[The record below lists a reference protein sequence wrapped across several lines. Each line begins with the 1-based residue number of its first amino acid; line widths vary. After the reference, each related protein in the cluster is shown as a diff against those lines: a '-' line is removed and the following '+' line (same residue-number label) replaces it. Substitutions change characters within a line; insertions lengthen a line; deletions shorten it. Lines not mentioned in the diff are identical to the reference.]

1 MPPSRRGV
9 GRAPRPGAAP
19 MGSPPAK
26 IRAIR
31 EIRGKNRG
39 MKHERLTGEI
49 LGAAMAV
56 LDFKEARLAWKRVA
70 PGPTEP
76 GTGS

>member
-1 MPPSRRGV
+1 MNHGCH
-9 GRAPRPGAAP
+9 
-19 MGSPPAK
+19 GSTRISS

-39 MKHERLTGEI
+39 MKHEKLTGEI

-56 LDFKEARLAWKRVA
+56 LNELKPKLGADHGLHGFH
-70 PGPTEP
+70 G
-76 GTGS
+76 

>member
-1 MPPSRRGV
+1 
-9 GRAPRPGAAP
+9 
-19 MGSPPAK
+19 
-26 IRAIR
+26 
-31 EIRGKNRG
+31 
-39 MKHERLTGEI
+39 MKHEKLTGEI

-70 PGPTEP
+70 RGPTEP

>member
-1 MPPSRRGV
+1 
-9 GRAPRPGAAP
+9 